1 MEQQLMP
8 YVAEMKIEG
17 KQVLVLVPHPDDE
30 VFGCGGAIMRHV
42 ANGDLL
48 QVVILSE
55 GEYLT
60 DSAQQAAHSEL
71 RRVESVK
78 AAGILGYGE
87 PVFWGL
93 PERGVEYGELLVQ
106 RIEQAINALE
116 ADLVYAPSI
125 YEMQPDRR
133 ALGMAALEAVR
144 RNGAKL
150 KLAMYEVGVPMPRP
164 NLLLDISAFHE
175 RKQQAMTCFASQLA
189 EQPYDQQ
196 IAALNRFRT
205 YTLDVS
211 VTAAEAYFLV
221 QSDELKTDILKL
233 YESEHQRQHEI
244 GLPITPADLPL
255 VSVIIRSMDRPQLQ
269 DALDSLALQTYSN
282 IEVIIIN
289 ARVEEHRS
297 LGLLC
302 GRFPLRMVNTDIPLM
317 RSQAANAGLSSAAGD
332 YLMFLDDD
340 DWWAPNQI
348 SGLVEALKNNTN
360 RHVAYAGVEFRGEN
374 REPLELS
381 PFNEDFD
388 AGRLRGGNYIPIH
401 AVMFARTLLAQ
412 GLHFDEAF
420 TVYED
425 WDFLLQLSQVS
436 GFIHVAEVRAYYR
449 ASGTSGVGVYA
460 DNALKRQARE
470 QIFGKW
476 KNIWSGTQLD
486 ELVTATSSLAI
497 KPIALL
503 RHELEQSTRT
513 LEEQKLRLKEAEKT
527 AAELERTI
535 AEREKTIGQV
545 KIEAKKDV
553 AELENRLQGKDREIG
568 ARDAHINGMLTSTSW
583 RLSAPVRSVGR
594 FRQNLKRILPTP
606 TLWHKAGAVWGV
618 LVSLLRSQPL
628 PSLLKRTL
636 RVWRRE
642 GLQGVKARIRHQHT
656 FASPANVSLSGV
668 RGAAQEPT
676 FIVRDL
682 QGRYELAAISK
693 GYTYIEPQRPAD
705 IKTQLDLLGA
715 AIKFSIVVPVYN
727 TSPELLDAVLS
738 SVKAQWYPHW
748 QLILADDASP
758 AEETRHALARIDDK
772 QIKLIRLESNA
783 GIAGATNAAL
793 EAADGDFIIFMDHDD
808 ELTVDCLYELALCIA
823 RDQPDFIYS
832 DEDKLT
838 EQGGYT
844 QPHYKP
850 DWSPDTMMSTMFTG
864 HVSCVRRSLLKQVG
878 SLRSQFDGCQDWDF
892 VLRVTEKTSRISHI
906 PKVLYHWRIIPA
918 SVASDIA
925 AKPYVL
931 DASRRVRMDALV
943 RRGLEGTVEP
953 VSQVPGYFRIN
964 YHLQGTPKISI
975 IIPSRDRGQVLRCCV
990 ESILQKST
998 YRNFEIII
1006 IDNGSIDSLTLDY
1019 LEDLRDTKLAKV
1031 IRHDAPFNFSE
1042 LNNIGAQH
1050 ATGKILLFLNDDTE
1064 ILCSDWLERMGGY
1077 AQLPHIAAVGAK
1089 LLYPGSMKIQHA
1101 GVVNLANGPVHAF
1114 LNGHREMPGYFMRN
1128 LLEYNWL
1135 AVTGACMMI
1144 ETDKFHALG
1153 GFDTTLPI
1161 AYNDIE
1167 LCLRSVKMGFYNIVC
1182 QAVTLIHHESVS
1194 RGSDHVDPAKRK
1206 RLHKELGHL
1215 YDMYPE
1221 YFQHDPFHNPN
1232 LDPCALNFEVPN

>member
-17 KQVLVLVPHPDDE
+17 KRVLVLAPHPDDE

-42 ANGDLL
+42 SAGSSL
-48 QVVILSE
+48 QVVIVSD
-55 GEYLT
+55 GEYRVE
-60 DSAQQAAHSEL
+60 SAQRTAYSEL
-71 RRVESVK
+71 RRAESTK
-78 AAGILGYGE
+78 AAEILGYGA

-93 PERGVEYGELLVQ
+93 PDRGVEYGELLVQ
-106 RIEQAINALE
+106 RIEQAINTLE

-125 YEMQPDRR
+125 YEMHPDHR

-144 RNGAKL
+144 RNGTKL
-150 KLAMYEVGVPMPRP
+150 KLAMYEVGVSMPRP
-164 NLLLDISAFHE
+164 NLLLDISDLRE
-175 RKQQAMTCFASQLA
+175 RKQEAMACFVSQLK
-189 EQPYDQQ
+189 EQAYDQH
-196 IAALNRFRT
+196 ITALNRFRT
-205 YTLDVS
+205 YTLGPLVS
-211 VTAAEAYFLV
+211 AAEAYFLA

-244 GLPITPADLPL
+244 GLPITPTDVPL

-282 IEVIIIN
+282 IEVVIIN

-297 LGLLC
+297 LGSLC
-302 GRFPLRMVNTDIPLM
+302 GRFPLRMVKTDTPLM
-317 RSQAANAGLSSAAGD
+317 RSQAANAGLDSAVGD

-348 SGLVEALKNNTN
+348 SGLVEALKNNTD
-360 RHVAYAGVEFRGEN
+360 RHVAYAGVEFRGKN

-401 AVMFARTLLAQ
+401 AVMFARTLLVQ

-425 WDFLLQLSQVS
+425 WDFLLQLSQLT

-470 QIFGKW
+470 QIFEKW
-476 KNIWSGTQLD
+476 KKIWSGAQID
-486 ELVTATSSLAI
+486 ELVTATSSMAI

-503 RHELEQSTRT
+503 RHELEQSILT
-513 LEEQKLRLKEAEKT
+513 LEERKRRLEEVEKAT
-527 AAELERTI
+527 VELERTI
-535 AEREKTIGQV
+535 AEREKTIVQTR
-545 KIEAKKDV
+545 IEAKEEV
-553 AELENRLQGKDREIG
+553 AELENRLRGKDGEIG
-568 ARDAHINGMLTSTSW
+568 ARDAHIHGLLTSTSW
-583 RLSAPVRSVGR
+583 RLSAPVRWASR
-594 FRQNLKRILPTP
+594 FRQKLKRIFP
-606 TLWHKAGAVWGV
+606 TLWHKAGAVWAV
-618 LVSLLRSQPL
+618 LVNLLRNQSL
-628 PSLLKRTL
+628 PSLLKHTL

-642 GLQGVKARIRHQHT
+642 GLQGVKARIRNQHN
-656 FASPANVSLSGV
+656 FASHGNMSLSGV
-668 RGAAQEPT
+668 MGAAREPA

-682 QGRYELAAISK
+682 QGRYELAATSK

-705 IKTQLDLLGA
+705 IKTQLDSLGT
-715 AIKFSIVVPVYN
+715 AITFSIVIPVYN

-758 AEETRHALARIDDK
+758 AEETRDALARIDDR
-772 QIKLIRLESNA
+772 QIKLIRLEKNE

-793 EAADGDFIIFMDHDD
+793 EAADGDFIVFMDHDD
-808 ELTVDCLYELALCIA
+808 ELTVDCLYELASCIF

-838 EQGGYT
+838 EQGEYT

-864 HVSCVRRSLLKQVG
+864 HISCVRRSLLKQVG
-878 SLRSQFDGCQDWDF
+878 GLRSQFDGCQDWDF
-892 VLRVTEKTSRISHI
+892 VLRATEKTSRISHI

-943 RRGLEGTVEP
+943 RRGLEGAVEP

-964 YHLQGTPKISI
+964 YHLLGSPKISI

-990 ESILQKST
+990 ESILQKSA

-1006 IDNGSIDSLTLDY
+1006 IDNGSVDSLTLGY
-1019 LEDLRDTKLAKV
+1019 LEDLMDAEQAKV

-1042 LNNIGAQH
+1042 LNNIGTQH

-1064 ILCSDWLERMGGY
+1064 VLCSDWLERMGGY

-1101 GVVNLANGPVHAF
+1101 GVLNLANGPVHAF
-1114 LNGHREMPGYFMRN
+1114 LNGHSEMPGYFMRN

-1144 ETDKFHALG
+1144 EAEKFHALG
-1153 GFDTTLPI
+1153 GFDTSFPI

-1167 LCLRSVKMGFYNIVC
+1167 LCLRSTKMGFYNIVC

-1194 RGSDHVDPAKRK
+1194 RGADHVDPVKQA
-1206 RLHKELGHL
+1206 RLYKELSRL
-1215 YDMYPE
+1215 YDMYPDYFE
-1221 YFQHDPFHNPN
+1221 YDPFHNPN
-1232 LDPCALNFEVPN
+1232 LDPCGLNFEVPN

>member
-1 MEQQLMP
+1 MEQQLVP
-8 YVAEMKIEG
+8 YEATIEIEG
-17 KQVLVLVPHPDDE
+17 KRVLVLAPHPDDE

-42 ANGDLL
+42 NSGSLL
-48 QVVILSE
+48 QVVIVSD
-55 GEYLT
+55 GEYRAE
-60 DSAQQAAHSEL
+60 SAQQAAYSEL
-71 RRVESVK
+71 RRAESTK
-78 AAGILGYGE
+78 AAEILGYGE

-93 PERGVEYGELLVQ
+93 PDRGLEYCEFLVQ
-106 RIEQAINALE
+106 RIAQAINTLD

-125 YEMQPDRR
+125 YEMQPERR

-144 RNGAKL
+144 RSRTKL

-164 NLLLDISAFHE
+164 NLLLDISALRE
-175 RKQQAMTCFASQLA
+175 RKQQAMACFASQLA
-189 EQPYDQQ
+189 ERPSDQH
-196 IAALNRFRT
+196 ITALNRFRT
-205 YTLDVS
+205 YTLSAS

-221 QSDELKTDILKL
+221 QTDELKTDILRL
-233 YESEHQRQHEI
+233 YESEHQRQLSMA
-244 GLPITPADLPL
+244 LPMTPADVPL

-282 IEVIIIN
+282 IEVVIIN
-289 ARVEEHRS
+289 ARVQEHRS
-297 LGLLC
+297 LGVLC
-302 GRFPLRMVNTDIPLM
+302 GRFPLRMVNTDTPLM
-317 RSQAANAGLSSAAGD
+317 RSQAANVGLDSATGD

-340 DWWAPNQI
+340 DWWAPNQV
-348 SGLVEALKNNTN
+348 SGLVQALKNNTD
-360 RHVAYAGVEFRGEN
+360 RLVAYAGVEFRGEN

-381 PFNEDFD
+381 PFNENFD
-388 AGRLRGGNYIPIH
+388 AGRLRSGNYIPIH

-412 GLHFDEAF
+412 GLRFDEAF

-425 WDFLLQLSQVS
+425 WDFLLQLSQLT

-449 ASGTSGVGVYA
+449 SSGTSGVGVYA

-476 KNIWSGTQLD
+476 KNLWSGAQID
-486 ELVTATSSLAI
+486 ELVTATSSIAI

-503 RHELEQSTRT
+503 RHELEQSILT
-513 LEEQKLRLKEAEKT
+513 LEERKLRLREVEKN
-527 AAELERTI
+527 AVDLERTI
-535 AEREKTIGQV
+535 AEREKTIVQARS
-545 KIEAKKDV
+545 EAKENV
-553 AELENRLQGKDREIG
+553 AELENRLRGKDREIG
-568 ARDAHINGMLTSTSW
+568 ARDAHIHGMLTSTSW
-583 RLSAPVRSVGR
+583 RLSTPVRWVGR
-594 FRQNLKRILPTP
+594 FQQKLKRINPKP
-606 TLWHKAGAVWGV
+606 TLWRKAGAVWTV
-618 LVSLLRSQPL
+618 LINLLSNQSL
-628 PSLLKRTL
+628 PSLFKRTL

-642 GLQGVKARIRHQHT
+642 GLEGVKTRIRHQHD
-656 FASPANVSLSGV
+656 FANPANVALSGV
-668 RGAAQEPT
+668 RGVAREPT
-676 FIVRDL
+676 FIGRDL
-682 QGRYELAAISK
+682 QGRYELAATSK

-705 IKTQLDLLGA
+705 IKTQLDTLGS

-727 TSPELLDAVLS
+727 TSPDLLDAVLS

-758 AEETRHALARIDDK
+758 AQETRDALARIDDK
-772 QIKLIRLESNA
+772 QIKLIRLEMNQ

-793 EAADGDFIIFMDHDD
+793 EAADGDFIVFMDHDD
-808 ELTVDCLYELALCIA
+808 ELTVDCLYELASCIS

-878 SLRSQFDGCQDWDF
+878 GLRSQFDGCQDWDF
-892 VLRVTEKTSRISHI
+892 VLRATEKTSRISHI

-931 DASRRVRMDALV
+931 EASRRVRMDALV

-953 VSQVPGYFRIN
+953 VTQVPGYFRIN
-964 YHLQGTPKISI
+964 YHLLGTPKISI

-990 ESILQKST
+990 ESILQKSA

-1006 IDNGSIDSLTLDY
+1006 IDNGSVDSLTLDY
-1019 LEDLRDTKLAKV
+1019 LEDLMGTEQAKV

-1042 LNNIGAQH
+1042 LNNIGSQH

-1064 ILCSDWLERMGGY
+1064 VLCSDWLERMGGY

-1089 LLYPGSMKIQHA
+1089 LLYPGSLKIQHA
-1101 GVVNLANGPVHAF
+1101 GVLNLENGPVHAF
-1114 LNGHREMPGYFMRN
+1114 LNGHSETPGYFMRN

-1144 ETDKFHALG
+1144 ETEKFHTLG
-1153 GFDTTLPI
+1153 GFDTSFPI

-1167 LCLRSVKMGFYNIVC
+1167 LCLRSTKAGFYNIVC

-1194 RGSDHVDPAKRK
+1194 RGSDHVDPVKQT
-1206 RLHKELGHL
+1206 RLYKELSRL
-1215 YDMYPE
+1215 YDIYPE
-1221 YFQHDPFHNPN
+1221 YYQYDPFHNPN
-1232 LDPCALNFEVPN
+1232 LDPCGLSFEVPN